1 MLTTKPY
8 TMKQFII
15 FLFAVL
21 VSFSGCKEQKLPERT
36 HMDFFTPYNEYHN
49 GKLKSVKEENF
60 WAVEKDG
67 QIEKGRLVTDKDRE
81 DSSAWTGDFEAFYN
95 EDGIVIRVDYFND
108 ARSIEDFWVTTIEN
122 NKITRADWT
131 EKDTAQLYSKISYD
145 DQGNI
150 KESKRYRTINDTL
163 LNTYTYKTDENGN
176 IIETVAQNHLG
187 EMTYKYILQINQ
199 EGLVTEQKDLV
210 KGDSLTYL
218 RRNTY
223 NDKGFIITDDI
234 YDGEENLTDS
244 YRLEYTDYND
254 NGSWLKV
261 IYYRKDKP
269 FIITERTYTYY

>member
-1 MLTTKPY
+1 
-8 TMKQFII
+8 MKQFII

-36 HMDFFTPYNEYHN
+36 HMYFFTPYNEYHN

-60 WAVEKDG
+60 WVVEKDG